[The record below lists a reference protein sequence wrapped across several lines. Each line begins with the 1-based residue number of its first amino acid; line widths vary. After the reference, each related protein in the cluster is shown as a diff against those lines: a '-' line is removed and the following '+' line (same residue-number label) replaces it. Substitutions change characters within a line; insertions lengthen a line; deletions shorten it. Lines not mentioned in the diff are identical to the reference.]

1 MLGGEWVESWTLRN
15 RAESRQAPLGGPLGV
30 PSMILLTLPYVENV
44 CNDTLG
50 CWGCRDAEKGP
61 VVRPAM
67 PPPYPAPPLPG
78 LFQSICFPQS
88 PNLIYSQLINLKPIR
103 IFPSTGTCS
112 QESGRDC
119 QEGLGR
125 ERQRPPRTEAGCP
138 PGPASY
144 RAGQAQA
151 STDGGGARASPWHL
165 PSHLL

>member
-1 MLGGEWVESWTLRN
+1 MLKMFAMIHWDAGG
-15 RAESRQAPLGGPLGV
+15 GV
-30 PSMILLTLPYVENV
+30 VQ
-44 CNDTLG
+44 
-50 CWGCRDAEKGP
+50 RRGP

-67 PPPYPAPPLPG
+67 PPPHPAPPLPG

-125 ERQRPPRTEAGCP
+125 EGEHHT
-138 PGPASY
+138 
-144 RAGQAQA
+144 QA
-151 STDGGGARASPWHL
+151 SAPGRCCLSPHNASSPP
-165 PSHLL
+165 PSHSHSSEEGQHLALESKPTCTVEVALWFFLERILGGHSLWAPSLP